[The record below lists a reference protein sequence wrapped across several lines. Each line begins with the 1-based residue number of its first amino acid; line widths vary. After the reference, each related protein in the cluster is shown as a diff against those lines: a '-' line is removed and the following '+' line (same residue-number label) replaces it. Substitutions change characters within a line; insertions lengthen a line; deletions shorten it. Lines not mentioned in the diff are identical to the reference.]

1 MVVGILF
8 LDVGP
13 WSNHGAHI
21 QVSLPFSVKPL
32 HIGGY
37 TQCIAD
43 TQLTV
48 PLLGFVNVLAMPTC
62 LQSH

>member
-1 MVVGILF
+1 MVVGMPF

-13 WSNHGAHI
+13 WSNDAAHI
-21 QVSLPFSVKPL
+21 QVSLSFLVKPL

-37 TQCIAD
+37 TQCLAD

-48 PLLGFVNVLAMPTC
+48 PLLGLVNVLAMPTS
-62 LQSH
+62 LQTH